1 MSVRGLIQQWD
12 VVSDLALSAMEAN
25 QLLRA
30 AGIQVADV
38 FAAHSLDEATAA
50 ARDLGLPVQVSALS
64 QDRVPSQDDGVAHVA
79 TSESGVRLAYQAAL
93 DAARAWSPQA
103 AVDGVLVTRVS
114 RPGVQIT
121 VAVERD
127 DLFGPVLSFGFGR
140 KAMDIWDDVAYRIVP
155 LTEKDARLML
165 REPKASTLLQGYGTL
180 EAPKVSLLEQLL
192 LQVSDLVENTAEVWE
207 MDLDPVYSYRD
218 EIVVAAARIVLRVPT
233 SAEGSV

>member
-1 MSVRGLIQQWD
+1 MTWVCLFK
-12 VVSDLALSAMEAN
+12 SARYRRIA
-25 QLLRA
+25 
-30 AGIQVADV
+30 
-38 FAAHSLDEATAA
+38 S
-50 ARDLGLPVQVSALS
+50 
-64 QDRVPSQDDGVAHVA
+64 PSQDDGVAHVA

-233 SAEGSV
+233 SAKGSV